1 MWNSERF
8 YRERDR
14 RTEAYIRTKGR
25 PPRPVDL
32 VWGEEAATS
41 EWGQLS
47 ILSTVNMLARFSR
60 AGRLQGPDARM
71 LIQSPFGGVGLRDA
85 VETTARAIDPYGDWS
100 FGDPAGS
107 SFTLGIGQVPESAT
121 FYGRAD
127 GWAAVVGSTPPI
139 KSSSGSRRSD
149 VLGAGLCACLL
160 SANAFKASF
169 GLDQDP
175 FVGKLSLWSMGL
187 DGDSGP
193 ELPIE
198 LDLGRVL
205 IAGAGAVASG
215 FAYWSRFLPF
225 KAHWDVVDHDRI
237 ELHNTN
243 RSLLFLPSDAGWGG
257 SDRRQKAAVMAGFLT
272 DATPFLGRVDQI
284 LGRDQRWDLILVL
297 ANDYRARTWIQ
308 SVKPALGLA
317 ATTGADWTTQS
328 FRYRPGRDRCLV
340 CDFPET
346 GLPQLDCATAP
357 IRPSD
362 VADEADSPDAALPF
376 LSAAAGLMLSADLA
390 KLSMGELAAS
400 RWHVATWDW
409 FRGIGRPT
417 QFAQSCDS
425 ECTRWGSPSV
435 RLKVNRGTRWFDLD
449 PEANRPE

>member
-14 RTEAYIRTKGR
+14 RTEAYIRGKGR

-32 VWGEEAATS
+32 VWGDEAATS

-47 ILSTVNMLARFSR
+47 ILSTINMLARFSR
-60 AGRLQGPDARM
+60 GGRLQGPDARM
-71 LIQSPFGGVGLRDA
+71 LIRSPFGGGWLRDT
-85 VETTARAIDPYGDWS
+85 VETTARAIDPYGKWS
-100 FGDPAGS
+100 LEPLTGS
-107 SFTLGIGQVPESAT
+107 NFTLGIGQDSEPAT

-127 GWAAVVGSTPPI
+127 GWAAVVGPTPPT
-139 KSSSGSRRSD
+139 KSSSGPRRAD
-149 VLGAGLCACLL
+149 LLGAGLCACLL

-169 GLDQDP
+169 GLDQGA
-175 FVGKLSLWSMGL
+175 FTGRLSLWSSGL
-187 DGDSGP
+187 DGDPGP

-225 KAHWDVVDHDRI
+225 RAHWDVVDTDRV

-257 SDRRQKAAVMAGFLT
+257 SERAQKAAVLGGFLT
-272 DATPFLGRVDQI
+272 DARPFVGRVDQI
-284 LGRDQRWDLILVL
+284 LEGGQRWDLILVV
-297 ANDYRARTWIQ
+297 ANDYGARTWIQ
-308 SVKPALGLA
+308 SSKPALGLA

-346 GLPQLDCATAP
+346 GSPKLECATAT
-357 IRPSD
+357 IRTPD
-362 VADEADSPDAALPF
+362 VDDEGDSPDAALPF
-376 LSAAAGLMLSADLA
+376 LSAAAGLMLVADLA

-400 RWHVATWDW
+400 PWHVATWDW

-435 RLKVNRGTRWFDLD
+435 RRKVNRGTRWFDLD
-449 PEANRPE
+449 PEASQPE